1 MVVDPAGYRISAGEV
16 ELSFNP
22 QVLEAIDIQAGALLG
37 SDVILGARQIDN
49 VGGKL
54 RIAVAKVGSI
64 PGTAP
69 PTAQGVL
76 ATTQWKVREGVAAQQ
91 VSITISFVGLADR
104 SFQDVPGITVSSGT
118 VKVQ

>member
-1 MVVDPAGYRISAGEV
+1 VVVDPAGYRISAGEV